1 MSIDHIG
8 LFVPASIYKETVD
21 WYLTVLAPIGFKKF
35 VEPNEYACGL
45 GSQRPD
51 FWIACHSV
59 DKANI
64 PLHVGFKAET
74 RRAHMLTRGGG
85 GGTDRKAVDE
95 FHKAAIAAGAKDNGA
110 PGLRPHY
117 HPNYYGAFVIDPSG
131 NNVEVVC
138 HMPEVTE

>member
-1 MSIDHIG
+1 MSIDHVG

-21 WYLTVLAPIGFKKF
+21 WYLTALAPVGFKKF

-45 GSQRPD
+45 GVQRPD

-64 PLHVGFKAET
+64 PLHLGFKAEN
-74 RRAHMLTRGGG
+74 
-85 GGTDRKAVDE
+85 RKAVDE

-110 PGLRPHY
+110 PGLRPQY